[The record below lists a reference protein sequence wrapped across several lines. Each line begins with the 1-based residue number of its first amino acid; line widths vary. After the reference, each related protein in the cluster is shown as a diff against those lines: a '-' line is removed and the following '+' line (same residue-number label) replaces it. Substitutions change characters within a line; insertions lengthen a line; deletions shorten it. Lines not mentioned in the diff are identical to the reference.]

1 MNIKKLEH
9 KIYKL
14 MASSM
19 VSGNF
24 FRKVSGLKH
33 IEIAVKMAAP
43 LNNSGGRVAY
53 WLPYGEKK

>member
-1 MNIKKLEH
+1 
-9 KIYKL
+9 

-24 FRKVSGLKH
+24 FRNVSGLKS

-43 LNNSGGRVAY
+43 LNNSDGSEAYRV
-53 WLPYGEKK
+53 PC